1 MSYHSDMMAEYYA
14 IRESEEVAAEDQ
26 GYGYAE
32 ETREYWE
39 HNPRTT
45 FREFL
50 IGRKGARD
58 DREYA

>member
-14 IRESEEVAAEDQ
+14 IREHEESAAEDASA
-26 GYGYAE
+26 GYATE
-32 ETREYWE
+32 LAEYWE
-39 HNPRTT
+39 FHPRTT

-58 DREYA
+58 EYEH